1 MTISKDSIP
10 LENLTASQNL
20 TFILEGKHYL
30 QGKFIKGPQ
39 LESYLLSGGKVLHAN
54 KIARYK
60 VSPDGAL
67 KLIHHLEG
75 LSQDAFRSLDDIME
89 DGAYKLIPASQ

>member
-39 LESYLLSGGKVLHAN
+39 LESYLLSGGRVLHAN
-54 KIARYK
+54 KLARYK

-75 LSQDAFRSLDDIME
+75 LSQDAFRSLDEIME

>member
-1 MTISKDSIP
+1 MTISKD
-10 LENLTASQNL
+10 L

-39 LESYLLSGGKVLHAN
+39 LESYLLSGGRVLHAN

-60 VSPDGAL
+60 VSPDGSL

-75 LSQDAFRSLDDIME
+75 LSQDAFRSLEDIME

>member
-1 MTISKDSIP
+1 MTISKD
-10 LENLTASQNL
+10 LTASQNL

-39 LESYLLSGGKVLHAN
+39 LERYLLSGGKVLHAN

-75 LSQDAFRSLDDIME
+75 LSQDAFRSLEEIME

>member
-1 MTISKDSIP
+1 MTISKDLTP
-10 LENLTASQNL
+10 LENL

-39 LESYLLSGGKVLHAN
+39 LESYLLSGGRVLHAN

-60 VSPDGAL
+60 VSPDGSL

-75 LSQDAFRSLDDIME
+75 LSQDAFRSLEDIME

>member
-1 MTISKDSIP
+1 MTISKD
-10 LENLTASQNL
+10 L

-39 LESYLLSGGKVLHAN
+39 LESYLLSGGRVLHAN

-75 LSQDAFRSLDDIME
+75 LSQDAFRSLEDIME

>member
-1 MTISKDSIP
+1 MIISKD
-10 LENLTASQNL
+10 LTSPKNL

-30 QGKFIKGPQ
+30 QGKFLKGPQ
-39 LESYLLSGGKVLHAN
+39 LESYLLSGGRVLHAN

-60 VSPDGAL
+60 VSPDGTL

-75 LSQDAFRSLDDIME
+75 LSQDAFRSLEEIME

>member
-1 MTISKDSIP
+1 MTISKD
-10 LENLTASQNL
+10 L

-75 LSQDAFRSLDDIME
+75 LSQDAFRSLEDIME